1 MHVSYFSFRHGD
13 TLNDQFQKLLSSDER
28 FHEIAQDIFLFST
41 VSFYE
46 REKDVRIKH
55 LLEKKSVLSVTDKA
69 QIEEKIRVEKSITR
83 VNSGDLELMYADSSS
98 ERLIQTALSFLVK
111 HSSQIDYIAGL
122 KKAKAMGF
130 EIEVHSDV
138 LEFGVPLKVEF

>member
-1 MHVSYFSFRHGD
+1 MHVSYFSSSAGD
-13 TLNDQFQKLLSSDER
+13 ILNEQFQRLLADDDR

-41 VSFYE
+41 VAFYE

-55 LLEKKSVLSVTDKA
+55 LLEKKPALSSGDKA
-69 QIEEKIRVEKSITR
+69 QIEEKIRIEKSITR

-111 HSSQIDYIAGL
+111 NSKSIDYIAGL
-122 KKAKAMGF
+122 KKARAMGF
-130 EIEVHSDV
+130 DIEVHSDV
-138 LEFGVPLKVEF
+138 LEFGVPLKVDF